1 MALTDMEVK
10 KAKATDKPVKLTD
23 GGGLFL
29 LVQPNGA
36 KYWRLAYRFAGKQKT
51 LALGVYPDVPLVGYW
66 HDPKTKKVWVKGAR
80 EQREDARK
88 LLANDTDPGAVKQ
101 AQKAAKGEQV
111 ANSFEAI
118 AREWFVRHSPNWKEN
133 HSSKII
139 VRLENDVFPWIG
151 ARPIDEIAAPALLAA
166 IRRIESRG
174 ALETAHRALACCGQ
188 VFRYAV
194 VTGRAERDPTGDLRG
209 ALPPVKKDKHFALII
224 TFHHRIRLV
233 CQFRDSPG

>member
-36 KYWRLAYRFAGKQKT
+36 KYWRFAYRFVGKQKT

-66 HDPKTKKVWVKGAR
+66 HDPQTKKVWVKGAR
-80 EQREDARK
+80 ELREDARK

-139 VRLENDVFPWIG
+139 ARLEKDVFPWIG
-151 ARPIDEIAAPALLAA
+151 ARPIGEIAAPALLAA

-188 VFRYAV
+188 VV
-194 VTGRAERDPTGDLRG
+194 SLCRG
-209 ALPPVKKDKHFALII
+209 NR
-224 TFHHRIRLV
+224 TR
-233 CQFRDSPG
+233 